1 MRLLMGV
8 VAGYFLGL
16 LIAPQSGEKTREM
29 LAEKA
34 REIAEK
40 PKRAAEEKIREVAR
54 RSEAKAG
61 DIGSELG
68 RKAAETAVRNVTD
81 ELLGDKTDKSA

>member
-1 MRLLMGV
+1 MQFWIGI

-34 REIAEK
+34 SEIAEK
-40 PKRAAEEKIREVAR
+40 PRRAMEQQVREVAR

-68 RKAAETAVRNVTD
+68 RKAAETAVRNVTE